1 MFQTLDVEWANV
13 EAALDFCNGS
23 RLDAEI
29 GLRMAADLWL
39 YWKVRGRYR
48 AGGRRLDAFL
58 RAFLAVAP
66 EPTPARAMATWAL
79 GDFSLFTGDFAAARS
94 HFEDSRLVSEQ
105 TGADRELTFALNGL
119 GYVHASFGETESAVD
134 LFTRERELFARMDDP
149 AGLAQSSYYLA
160 TAVAMTGRLAEARQV
175 ASEGLEA
182 SERADD
188 SLARGMLDGVLGVV
202 QWLLGEPAAGES
214 SLSEALRVQYL
225 LGHRVGM
232 ATSLEGLAWVV
243 GSSGA
248 PERAAF
254 LFGAAAARFTELG
267 PMSILPFWEVHH
279 AACEDAVRARLG
291 DARYRSWWERGHALT
306 REQVVAAALGDA
318 PQDGQRGPTAPT
330 VRDDDELSTR
340 ELEVARLAASGLSN
354 PAIADELFV
363 SVATVKSHVSHV
375 LTKLGLESRVQ
386 LAAWLAEHDPGPR
399 TPAG

>member
-1 MFQTLDVEWANV
+1 
-13 EAALDFCNGS
+13 
-23 RLDAEI
+23 
-29 GLRMAADLWL
+29 
-39 YWKVRGRYR
+39 
-48 AGGRRLDAFL
+48 
-58 RAFLAVAP
+58 
-66 EPTPARAMATWAL
+66 MATWAL

-119 GYVHASFGETESAVD
+119 GYVHASFGETEAAVD

-160 TAVAMTGRLAEARQV
+160 TAVAMTGRLAEAAQV

-188 SLARGMLDGVLGVV
+188 SLARGMLNGVLGAV
-202 QWLLGEPAAGES
+202 QWLLGDPAAGES
-214 SLSEALRVQYL
+214 SLREALRVQYL

-254 LFGAAAARFTELG
+254 LFGAAAAQFTELG

-291 DARYRSWWERGHALT
+291 DARYRRCWERGRALS
-306 REQVVAAALGDA
+306 RDEVVAAALEGA
-318 PQDGQRGPTAPT
+318 PSAVVHCGTAATRHDGG
-330 VRDDDELSTR
+330 ELSAR
-340 ELEVARLAASGLSN
+340 EMEVAELAASGLTN
-354 PAIADELFV
+354 PEIARELFV
-363 SVATVKSHVSHV
+363 SVATVKTHVSHV

-386 LAAWLAEHDPGPR
+386 LASWVADREPGPR
-399 TPAG
+399 QPHTPQ